1 MDRLAWGGQT
11 RDTWISLRERGHS
24 AFLVQWTPVPT
35 NSVGRNKNVPISIS
49 IAWGTETMRQSRRT
63 LLIVCVGVV
72 VGLPVILFPLG
83 VAGKLWFMSKVLR
96 GTASTLLEMK
106 AQGREHVRITWL
118 ADALPSSAT
127 DIHYSIRIYGRAEA
141 SFRLEEESFW
151 EWAKANGWD
160 PKPMDDRF
168 ETEAWRNG
176 SHVRLTIENSYY
188 WRKLTPKTG
197 NPDLL
202 GTWVAVTYDEDKGM
216 VYYEYA
222 TGD

>member
-1 MDRLAWGGQT
+1 
-11 RDTWISLRERGHS
+11 
-24 AFLVQWTPVPT
+24 
-35 NSVGRNKNVPISIS
+35 
-49 IAWGTETMRQSRRT
+49 MRQSRRT

-83 VAGKLWFMSKVLR
+83 VAGKLWFMCKVVT
-96 GTASTLLEMK
+96 GTAGTHVEMK

-127 DIHYSIRIYGRAEA
+127 DIHYSIRPYFPSAEA
-141 SFRLEEESFW
+141 SFRLDEESFW

-160 PKPMDDRF
+160 PKPVDRF
-168 ETEAWRNG
+168 ETEVWRNG
-176 SHVRLTIENSYY
+176 SHVWLTIENGYY
-188 WRKLTPKTG
+188 WRKRTPKTG

-216 VYYEYA
+216 VYYKYV